1 MNDLLQSRNDFP
13 SLARIV
19 GGQPAAYF
27 DGPGGTQVPE
37 QVIAAIAAYYRT
49 SNANAHGPF
58 ITSRETDEG
67 VDRTRAAMAA
77 LLGAES
83 PACISFGANMTSLA
97 FALSRALS
105 RVIGPGDEVLVT
117 DLDHE
122 ANRGP
127 WLRLAEHGAVVHS
140 VRMKPDGTLDLED
153 FRAKLSHKTKLA
165 AVGYSSNAL
174 GTVNDLARI
183 REWTRE
189 TGTWLIVDAVHYAP
203 HFPLDVSRLQPDF
216 LLCSAY
222 KFYGPHVG
230 ILYCRP
236 GLLDQLPTDKLR
248 PQQDEAPYRIETGT
262 LNFAALAGVT
272 AAVEYIASFGDG
284 EQLRERVVSA
294 MARIHQSESQLA
306 KQIYDGL
313 AALPGVTVYGLPY
326 HRDGLRAPT
335 ISFTVEGVHSHE
347 VARILGDQGL
357 FVWGGHFYA
366 MRVIESL
373 GLEEQGGLVR
383 IGVSL
388 YNTAEEA
395 DRLITAVSKLSRS

>member
-1 MNDLLQSRNDFP
+1 MKDLLQSRQDFP
-13 SLARIV
+13 SLSRVV
-19 GGQPAAYF
+19 GGHPAAYF

-37 QVIAAIAAYYRT
+37 QVIEAISAYYRT

-58 ITSRETDEG
+58 VTSRETDET
-67 VDRTRAAMAA
+67 VDRARAAMAA

-83 PACISFGANMTSLA
+83 PDCISFGANMTSLA

-105 RVIGPGDEVLVT
+105 RLIQPGDEVLVT

-140 VRMKPDGTLDLED
+140 VRMKADGTLDLDD
-153 FRAKLSHKTKLA
+153 FRAKLSNKTKLA

-189 TGTWLIVDAVHYAP
+189 AGAWLIVDAVHYAP
-203 HFPLDVSRLQPDF
+203 HFPLDLSRLQPDF

-222 KFYGPHVG
+222 KFYGPHMG

-248 PQQDEAPYRIETGT
+248 PQLDEAPYRIETGT

-272 AAVEYIASFGDG
+272 AAVEYIASHGTGDH
-284 EQLRERVVSA
+284 LRERVFSA
-294 MARIHQSESQLA
+294 MERIHHYETQMA
-306 KQIYDGL
+306 KQVYEGL
-313 AALPGVTVYGLPY
+313 SALPGVTVYGLPY

-335 ISFTVEGVHSHE
+335 ISFTVDGVHSHD
-347 VARILGDQGL
+347 VARSLGDQGL

-373 GLEEQGGLVR
+373 GLEAQGGLVR

-395 DRLITAVSKLSRS
+395 DRLITAVDRLTRS